1 MKNKIVFFLTLLLLT
16 ACANSA
22 EIQEGD
28 FPSEMRLS
36 SPAFQDGSLIPDKYT
51 CEGQD
56 ISPPL
61 IWSDIPHET
70 GSLALIVDD
79 PDAPLG
85 TWDHWVVFN
94 LPSDL
99 TELTEAATIP
109 GVQGLN
115 DFKTNQYGG
124 PCPPSGSQHRYF
136 FRLYA
141 LDSTLD
147 LDSSATK
154 KDLIQAMDGHIL
166 DQAVIMGTFS
176 R

>member
-1 MKNKIVFFLTLLLLT
+1 MRNKIIWLFALMLLT
-16 ACANSA
+16 ACTNTA
-22 EIQEGD
+22 EIPEGD
-28 FPSEMRLS
+28 FPLDMSLS
-36 SPAFQDGSLIPDKYT
+36 SPAFQDGSLIPEKYT

-85 TWDHWVVFN
+85 TWVHWVVFN

-99 TELTEAATIP
+99 TELTEASTIP

-124 PCPPSGSQHRYF
+124 PCPPGGSQHRYYF
-136 FRLYA
+136 KLYA
-141 LDSTLD
+141 LDTTLD
-147 LDSSATK
+147 LDSSANK
-154 KDLIQAMDGHIL
+154 KDLVQAMDGHIL
-166 DQAVIMGTFS
+166 DRAEIMGTFS